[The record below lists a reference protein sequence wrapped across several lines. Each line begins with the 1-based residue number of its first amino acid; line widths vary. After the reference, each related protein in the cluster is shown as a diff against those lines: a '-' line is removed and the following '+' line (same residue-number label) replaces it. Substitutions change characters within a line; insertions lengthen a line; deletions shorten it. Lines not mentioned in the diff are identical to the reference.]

1 MREEGETTSS
11 QEPMMVDE
19 AQVRVA
25 TVGGSARRN
34 TFLHPR
40 RLRLEHS
47 AAFMIQPSSTSSWMV
62 LGSFPLSS
70 SSETSLTCLLRR
82 R

>member
-34 TFLHPR
+34 IFLHPR
-40 RLRLEHS
+40 RRRLEHS
-47 AAFMIQPSSTSSWMV
+47 AVFMVQPPSSSWMV
-62 LGSFPLSS
+62 LGLLPPSS
-70 SSETSLTCLLRR
+70 SSETNSRHVC
-82 R
+82 

>member
-1 MREEGETTSS
+1 MRGEGETTSS

-34 TFLHPR
+34 IFLHPR
-40 RLRLEHS
+40 RRLEHS
-47 AAFMIQPSSTSSWMV
+47 AAFMIQPPPYLFIDGPWLASIILV
-62 LGSFPLSS
+62 V
-70 SSETSLTCLLRR
+70 
-82 R
+82 

>member
-40 RLRLEHS
+40 RLQLQLFLKLVS
-47 AAFMIQPSSTSSWMV
+47 ARALRAKNKKNTEIHD
-62 LGSFPLSS
+62 LGPRH
-70 SSETSLTCLLRR
+70 T
-82 R
+82 